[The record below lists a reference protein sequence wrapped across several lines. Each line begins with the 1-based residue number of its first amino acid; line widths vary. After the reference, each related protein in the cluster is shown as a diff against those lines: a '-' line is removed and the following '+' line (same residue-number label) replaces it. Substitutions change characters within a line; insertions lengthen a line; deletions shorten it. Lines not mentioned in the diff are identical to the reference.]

1 MVEEKSQL
9 TEKEALSIYARMMH
23 SLDSSEF
30 ESFLAED
37 FTYSSQ
43 KVLTDM
49 NSKDEFIEYIRPK
62 LEVIKKTNSPVY
74 AELGVC
80 PAYGHNDCLI
90 MAQGDK
96 SNLLGVAYASVDEG
110 KITGLSLCIVPT
122 ADSAIR
128 SGIYP
133 GLNEVDSG
141 LNKVD
146 PGLNVKKD
154 QVIITEEEFQRKEEE
169 FQRKK
174 EQLLNLG
181 KEETYQIGFSGYD
194 EVQAF
199 GYAFSFLNDGKIP
212 DPDDFCISNNF
223 KNLESSLPSDTI
235 KVATYVNKKYS
246 TKKIYFY
253 VFSFTEKTTL
263 AKYQEI
269 YSLFSI
275 RWDESDC
282 LWILNPWYCCSV
294 LSEEPQAPL
303 HKEAAN
309 WMFKGLATTGCLIAS
324 VDDFKNGILK
334 ILI

>member
-1 MVEEKSQL
+1 
-9 TEKEALSIYARMMH
+9 
-23 SLDSSEF
+23 
-30 ESFLAED
+30 
-37 FTYSSQ
+37 
-43 KVLTDM
+43 
-49 NSKDEFIEYIRPK
+49 
-62 LEVIKKTNSPVY
+62 
-74 AELGVC
+74 
-80 PAYGHNDCLI
+80 

-110 KITGLSLCIVPT
+110 KITSLSLCIVPT

-133 GLNEVDSG
+133 GLNEVDPD
-141 LNKVD
+141 LNEMD

-154 QVIITEEEFQRKEEE
+154 QVIITEEEFQRK
-169 FQRKK
+169 K

-181 KEETYQIGFSGYD
+181 KKETYQIGLSYYD

-199 GYAFSFLNDGKIP
+199 YYALRFLNDGKEP
-212 DPDDFCISNNF
+212 DSDDFCISNNF
-223 KNLESSLPSDTI
+223 NNLESSLPSDTI

-246 TKKIYFY
+246 TKIIYFY

-275 RWDESDC
+275 RWDESDG

-294 LSEEPQAPL
+294 KSEQPQPSL
-303 HKEAAN
+303 HNEAAN

-324 VDDFKNGILK
+324 VDDFKKGTLEILMGK
-334 ILI
+334 ET

>member
-1 MVEEKSQL
+1 MGKETSQL
-9 TEKEALSIYARMMH
+9 TEKEALTIYARMMH

-37 FTYSSQ
+37 FSYSSQ

-133 GLNEVDSG
+133 GLNEVDPD
-141 LNKVD
+141 LNEMD
-146 PGLNVKKD
+146 PGFNVKKD

-169 FQRKK
+169 SQRKLQ
-174 EQLLNLG
+174 QLLNLG
-181 KEETYQIGFSGYD
+181 KKETYQIGLSGYD

-199 GYAFSFLNDGKIP
+199 GMAFGLMGERERPKE
-212 DPDDFCISNNF
+212 DFCESTNF
-223 KNLESSLPSDTI
+223 NNLESSLPSDTI
-235 KVATYVNKKYS
+235 KVATYLHKKYS
-246 TKKIYFY
+246 TKKIFFY
-253 VFSFTEKTTL
+253 VCSFTESTQR
-263 AKYQEI
+263 ANHQEV

-275 RWDESDC
+275 MWSIDS
-282 LWILNPWYCCSV
+282 LWELNPWYCCSV

-309 WMFKGLATTGCLIAS
+309 WMFKGVATTGCLIAS
-324 VDDFKNGILK
+324 VDDFKKGTLE

>member
-1 MVEEKSQL
+1 MVEETSQL

-23 SLDSSEF
+23 TLDSSEF
-30 ESFLAED
+30 ESFLSED
-37 FTYSSQ
+37 FSYSSQ

-110 KITGLSLCIVPT
+110 KISGLSLCIVPT
-122 ADSAIR
+122 PDSAIR

-133 GLNEVDSG
+133 GLNEVDS
-141 LNKVD
+141 
-146 PGLNVKKD
+146 GLNVKKD

-181 KEETYQIGFSGYD
+181 KKETYQIELSGYD

-199 GYAFSFLNDGKIP
+199 GMAFGLIGERERPKE
-212 DPDDFCISNNF
+212 DFYESTNF
-223 KNLESSLPSDTI
+223 NNLESSLPSDTI

-253 VFSFTEKTTL
+253 VCSFTESTQR
-263 AKYQEI
+263 ANHQEI

-275 RWDESDC
+275 MWSRDS
-282 LWILNPWYCCSV
+282 LWELNPWYCCSV

-309 WMFKGLATTGCLIAS
+309 WMFKGVATTGCLIAS
-324 VDDFKNGILK
+324 VDDFKNGTLEIHK
-334 ILI
+334 